1 MCWGLASELVAAG
14 GSLLGLE
21 SVPVVITVAANWVG
35 WDLEVGVLPV
45 LAVIANGKP
54 IPVEAVN
61 IN

>member
-21 SVPVVITVAANWVG
+21 SVLVITVAANWVG